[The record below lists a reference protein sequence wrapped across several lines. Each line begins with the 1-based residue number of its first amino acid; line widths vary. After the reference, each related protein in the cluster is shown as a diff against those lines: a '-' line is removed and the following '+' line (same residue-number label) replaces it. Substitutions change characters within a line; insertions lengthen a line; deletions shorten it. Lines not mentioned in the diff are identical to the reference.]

1 MELKATTHQLGS
13 NWLKHLKTDGGN
25 DGGSHLVIKQMN
37 RLKPTFYIGE
47 HMKNKILVRENLTT
61 EGKYGHA
68 ELIGKDERNKISVEH
83 YEVRMLDSYD
93 VPRTHTVASFFIYYE
108 VMNDVD

>member
-1 MELKATTHQLGS
+1 
-13 NWLKHLKTDGGN
+13 
-25 DGGSHLVIKQMN
+25 
-37 RLKPTFYIGE
+37 
-47 HMKNKILVRENLTT
+47 MKNKILVRENLTT

-68 ELIGKDERNKISVEH
+68 VLIGKDERNDISVEH

-108 VMNDVD
+108 VMEDVD